1 MEIVNSN
8 SPNASTV
15 FSMREKNAGSTE
27 MYNVLKKMKTVLKRV
42 NSTAF
47 EIYFS
52 AYLVKLNI
60 FADIRTVISDSFK
73 QQKCIP
79 LQASIQ

>member
-1 MEIVNSN
+1 
-8 SPNASTV
+8 
-15 FSMREKNAGSTE
+15 MREKNAGSTE

-42 NSTAF
+42 NSTAS

-52 AYLVKLNI
+52 VYLVKLNI